1 MKSKSFVLMTLSLGF
16 GLIAALGITQVMGKN
31 KQPLE
36 PKVKMGQVVVSVDHL
51 GHKALL
57 NEENVRVENWPE
69 DIIPENAVRSIEEI
83 ESMAIMT
90 RLSKGL
96 PILKTDIVHKNQA
109 MGMDIP
115 PGFKVVAIK
124 VSADDTI
131 AGLLRPGDLVDVIG
145 LLKKQ
150 DGRNSETVSRT
161 FLKGIQ
167 VFSVNSSMKATT
179 SDRSQGGSKGN
190 AIVGVL
196 VNERQSEDIVFVQRT
211 GSLKLVL
218 RGDAPSDDEL
228 ESVEGVLS
236 RAMNRGSDD
245 EKVMPIKKKRK
256 DDYEKMV
263 IWVGQDY
270 ETVTFEPGRVPKAAF
285 ASSSLPDGS
294 GSSQQRNGSSNEA
307 NYGDS
312 EASEEITD
320 EYEEDQYPAQ

>member
-36 PKVKMGQVVVSVDHL
+36 PKVKMGQVVVSLDHL
-51 GHKALL
+51 SHKAVL
-57 NEENVRVENWPE
+57 NAENVQVENWPE
-69 DIIPENAVRSIEEI
+69 EIIPENAVRTIEEI
-83 ESMAIMT
+83 EDMAIMT

-96 PILKTDIVHKNQA
+96 PILKTDIVHKNKA

-115 PGFKVVAIK
+115 PGYKVVAIK

-150 DGRNSETVSRT
+150 NGRTTETVSRT

-179 SDRSQGGSKGN
+179 SDRSKGGSKGN
-190 AIVGVL
+190 AIVSL
-196 VNERQSEDIVFVQRT
+196 LLSERHSEEIVFVQKT

-218 RGDAPSDDEL
+218 RGDPPTEEEL
-228 ESVEGVLS
+228 QSVEGALARTLNGDTKAKSSPV
-236 RAMNRGSDD
+236 
-245 EKVMPIKKKRK
+245 KRK
-256 DDYEKMV
+256 KQDYEKMI

-285 ASSSLPDGS
+285 ASATLPEGSS
-294 GSSQQRNGSSNEA
+294 GSANGSSNKA

-312 EASEEITD
+312 EAEEEITD
-320 EYEEDQYPAQ
+320 EYEEDQYPVQ

>member
-36 PKVKMGQVVVSVDHL
+36 PKVKMGQVVVSLDHL

-57 NEENVRVENWPE
+57 TEENVRVENWPAE
-69 DIIPENAVRSIEEI
+69 IIPENAVRTLEEVAD
-83 ESMAIMT
+83 MAIMT

-96 PILKTDIVHKNQA
+96 PILKTDIVHKNKA

-150 DGRNSETVSRT
+150 EGRTSQTVSRT

-179 SDRSQGGSKGN
+179 SDRSKGGSKGN
-190 AIVGVL
+190 AIVSLL
-196 VNERQSEDIVFVQRT
+196 VNQKQSEDIVFVQRT

-218 RGDAPSDDEL
+218 RGDIPTDDEL
-228 ESVEGVLS
+228 AGVEGALA
-236 RAMNRGSDD
+236 RTLNGD
-245 EKVMPIKKKRK
+245 EKKSTEAVKPKKQ
-256 DDYEKMV
+256 DYEKMV

-270 ETVTFEPGRVPKAAF
+270 ETVTFEPGRIPKTAF
-285 ASSSLPDGS
+285 ASSTLPE
-294 GSSQQRNGSSNEA
+294 GSSLSDAGPLNKA
-307 NYGDS
+307 NYGES
-312 EASEEITD
+312 EAEEEITD

>member
-31 KQPLE
+31 KQPSE

-57 NEENVRVENWPE
+57 DSENVRVENWPAN
-69 DIIPENAVRSIEEI
+69 IIPEDAVRSIEAI
-83 ESMAIMT
+83 QDMAIMT

-96 PILKTDIVHKNQA
+96 PILKSDIKHKSEA
-109 MGMDIP
+109 KGIDIP
-115 PGFKVVAIK
+115 PGSKVVAIK

-145 LLKKQ
+145 LLKKKQ
-150 DGRNSETVSRT
+150 GRSTETVSRT

-167 VFSVNSSMKATT
+167 VFSVNSSMRAASTN
-179 SDRSQGGSKGN
+179 RSEGGSKGN

-196 VNERQSEDIVFVQRT
+196 VNEKQSEDIVFVQRT

-218 RGDAPSDDEL
+218 RGDVPTDDEL
-228 ESVEGVLS
+228 AEVEGILARTLDGDQKPEASLNV
-236 RAMNRGSDD
+236 
-245 EKVMPIKKKRK
+245 KKKK
-256 DDYEKMV
+256 NEFEKMI

-285 ASSSLPDGS
+285 GS
-294 GSSQQRNGSSNEA
+294 GSPPEGSSQRNEGSSNKA
-307 NYGDS
+307 NYGESDVP
-312 EASEEITD
+312 EEINN